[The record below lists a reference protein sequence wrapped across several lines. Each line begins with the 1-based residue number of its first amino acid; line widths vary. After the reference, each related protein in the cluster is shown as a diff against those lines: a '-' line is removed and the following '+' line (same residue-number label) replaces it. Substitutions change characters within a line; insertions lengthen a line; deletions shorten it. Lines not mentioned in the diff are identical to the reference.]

1 MTESNTWGI
10 IGGGMLGMTLA
21 LRLSQKGY
29 KVIIYESA
37 EKVGGLTRSWKM
49 NSAPMGKEVIWDK
62 FYHVILMSDLNTRKI
77 LKEIGLEDELKWV
90 ETKTGF
96 YSNGKL
102 YSMSNLVEFFKFPPI
117 NLIDKF
123 RLGLTIFA
131 ASKIKNWQRLE
142 SIPVADWLT
151 KWSGK
156 RVFEKIWLPL
166 LKAKLGD
173 NYKNTSA
180 AFIWAT
186 IQRMYAARKSGLKKE
201 MFGYVSGG
209 YEKINNH
216 FAKHIE
222 GMGIDIQY
230 NSKVK
235 SIKKTSSGK
244 MEVITENSTHQFD
257 NVISTLSSKESVK
270 IAEGLTDIEIQK
282 HNDIKYLGVICP
294 SILLKDSISPYYVT
308 NITDSWPPFTG
319 IIEMTALIDKNE
331 INGNHLVY
339 LPKYVN
345 PDDDLF
351 EKEEKDLRNLFLGSL
366 YKMYPKLSEDDLNF
380 WGVSKARIVFALPT
394 INYSKKVPG
403 VTTSLGNYYI
413 INSAQIING
422 TLNVNETIQVAESK
436 LTEILKKN
444 E

>member
-1 MTESNTWGI
+1 MTDQKTWGI

-21 LRLSQKGY
+21 LRLSQKGH
-29 KVIIYESA
+29 KVTIYESA
-37 EKVGGLTRSWKM
+37 EKVGGLTSSWQM
-49 NSAPMGKEVIWDK
+49 NGVTWDR

-77 LKEIGLEDELKWV
+77 LKEIGLENDLRWV

-96 YSNGKL
+96 YSDGKL

-123 RLGLTIFA
+123 RLGITIFA

-142 SIPVADWLT
+142 NIPVADWLT

-180 AFIWAT
+180 AFIWST

-201 MFGYVSGG
+201 MFGYVTGG
-209 YEKINNH
+209 YEKINNR
-216 FAKHIE
+216 FAEHLAKI
-222 GMGIDIQY
+222 GINIQY

-235 SIKKTSSGK
+235 NIKKTSSGK
-244 MEVITENSTHQFD
+244 IEIISENSAQIFD
-257 NVISTLSSKESVK
+257 EVISTLSSRESVK
-270 IAEGLTDIEIQK
+270 IVEGLTNAEINQ
-282 HNDIKYLGVICP
+282 HNNIKYLGVICP
-294 SILLKDSISPYYVT
+294 SILLKKSISPYYVT
-308 NITDSWPPFTG
+308 NITDNWPPFTG
-319 IIEMTALIDKNE
+319 IIEMTALIDNNE
-331 INGNHLVY
+331 IKGNYLVY

-345 PDDDLF
+345 PDDELF
-351 EKEEKDLRNLFLGSL
+351 DKPEKELRNIFLGSL
-366 YKMYPKLSEDDLNF
+366 YKMYPNLSEEDLRF

-422 TLNVNETIQVAESK
+422 TLNVNETIQVAENK
-436 LTEILKKN
+436 LKEILN
-444 E
+444 NHG

>member
-1 MTESNTWGI
+1 MAEQKTWGI

-21 LRLSQKGY
+21 LRLSQKGF
-29 KVIIYESA
+29 KVTIYESA
-37 EKVGGLTRSWKM
+37 EKVGGLTSSWKM
-49 NSAPMGKEVIWDK
+49 DGVIWDR

-77 LKEIGLEDELKWV
+77 LKEIGLENDLCWV

-96 YSNGKL
+96 YSDGKL

-142 SIPVADWLT
+142 NIPVADWLI

-180 AFIWAT
+180 AFIWST

-201 MFGYVSGG
+201 MFGYVTGG
-209 YEKINNH
+209 YEKINNR
-216 FAKHIE
+216 FAEHLAKI
-222 GMGIDIQY
+222 GINIQY

-235 SIKKTSSGK
+235 NIKKTSSGK
-244 MEVITENSTHQFD
+244 IEIIAENSTQIFD
-257 NVISTLSSKESVK
+257 EVISTLSSRESVK
-270 IAEGLTDIEIQK
+270 IVEGLTNEEIQQ

-294 SILLKDSISPYYVT
+294 SILLKKSISPYYVT
-308 NITDSWPPFTG
+308 NITDNWPPFTG
-319 IIEMTALIDKNE
+319 IIEMTALIDNNE
-331 INGNHLVY
+331 IKGNHLVY

-345 PDDDLF
+345 PDDELF
-351 EKEEKDLRNLFLGSL
+351 DKPEKELRNIFLGSL
-366 YKMYPKLSEDDLNF
+366 YKMYPNLSEEDLRF

-394 INYSKKVPG
+394 INYSKNVPG

-422 TLNVNETIQVAESK
+422 TLNVNETIQVAENK
-436 LTEILKKN
+436 LKEILN
-444 E
+444 NHG